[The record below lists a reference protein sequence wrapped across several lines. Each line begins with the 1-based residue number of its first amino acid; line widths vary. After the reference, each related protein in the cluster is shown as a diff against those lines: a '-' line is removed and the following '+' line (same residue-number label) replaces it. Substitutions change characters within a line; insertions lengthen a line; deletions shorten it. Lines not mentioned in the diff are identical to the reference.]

1 MSNDRPDSE
10 LNLTGLMQDGLR
22 ELIELVGS
30 SGVTELHIERG
41 ETKLH
46 IKSAPRGVQAPA
58 QPEHHEHLEPLV
70 AALPQPVST
79 TMPAAAPS
87 GTPITSPIVGTY
99 YSAPNPQSDP
109 FVRVGER
116 VEVGQTVGIVEA
128 MKMMNEI
135 ESEIA
140 GRVVEILVEN
150 GQAVEYGQPLMLV
163 DTGPG
168 SA

>member
-1 MSNDRPDSE
+1 MSNDRQDSE

-46 IKSAPRGVQAPA
+46 IKSAPRGTQAPS
-58 QPEHHEHLEPLV
+58 QPDHSEHLEPLV

-99 YSAPNPQSDP
+99 YSAPNPQADP
-109 FVRVGER
+109 FVRVGDR

-140 GRVVEILVEN
+140 GRIVEILVEN

-163 DTGPG
+163 DTGAG